1 MPPIRVFKGRRE
13 QATYREQQVPAYV
26 GNPLIEALPTIWSD
40 EEVGV
45 LLDENNPSYS
55 SAERLVDAHVRFHL
69 LETALL
75 QFFVTLPAH
84 LDLQRRM
91 STLIRKGYL
100 ARNPASWGW
109 WPGMEER
116 IGGLGTSIQ
125 PRRVRSTATG
135 FTMLGTSGVG
145 KSYGLEAVLDLYPQV
160 IDHTYYNKRDLTVSQ
175 LVWMKLECPHDGS
188 IKGLCLNFFQ
198 AVDDVLDTSYY
209 EKYRRYGRASV
220 DEILPLMARVAS
232 LHCLGV
238 LVIDE
243 IQHLSEA
250 KSQGSERMLNFFV
263 QLVNTIGLPV
273 VLVGTS
279 KAAKVLS
286 GQLRQ
291 IRRGCGQGDFVW
303 DRFQDKAADWMFFA
317 ESLWGY
323 QYTRVDSPF
332 TTDLAH
338 ALYDEC
344 QGIADFAVKVYMLAQ
359 ARAIATGKELITEAI
374 IRSVAR
380 DSLRQ
385 AQDVLSL
392 LRKGDKRKLVRYE
405 DVLPIDVG
413 PLLEAERNKV
423 AQRRR
428 TGANRS
434 SNLVEDVVHRLTAL
448 LEVEESKARKC
459 ARRAIQSNAK
469 ETDIAVLCRVALRI
483 ADEIEDDVQEEAV
496 VHESD
501 SPAHVDKVAPS
512 QGRKRSQSKSTTD
525 EAITPIKSVTADL
538 KGDEED

>member
-13 QATYREQQVPAYV
+13 QAIYREQQVPAYV
-26 GNPLIEALPTIWSD
+26 GNPLIEALPEIWSD

-45 LLDENNPSYS
+45 LLDKNNPSYS

-116 IGGLGTSIQ
+116 IGELGTSIQ

-160 IDHTYYNKRDLTVSQ
+160 IDHNCYNERDLTVTQ

-198 AVDDVLDTSYY
+198 AVDDVLGTSFY
-209 EKYRRYGRASV
+209 EKYRGYGRASV

-279 KAAKVLS
+279 KAAKVLG

-303 DRFQDKAADWMFFA
+303 DRFQDEAADWMFFA

-323 QYTRVDSPF
+323 QYTRVDCPF

-338 ALYDEC
+338 VLYEEC

-359 ARAIATGKELITEAI
+359 ARAIATGKEMITEAI

-392 LRKGDKRKLVRYE
+392 LRQGDKRALVRYE

-423 AQRRR
+423 TQRRR
-428 TGANRS
+428 TGFNRS
-434 SNLVEDVVHRLTAL
+434 NNLVEDVVHRLTAL
-448 LEVEESKARKC
+448 LDVEESKARKS
-459 ARRAIQSNAK
+459 AQQAIKSNAK
-469 ETDIAVLCRVALRI
+469 ETDIAVLCRAALRI
-483 ADEIEDDVQEEAV
+483 ADEIGDDVQEEAV
-496 VHESD
+496 VHGSD
-501 SPAHVDKVAPS
+501 SSTHVDQVETP
-512 QGRKRSQSKSTTD
+512 QGRKRTKSKPTTD
-525 EAITPIKSVTADL
+525 EPITPIKSVAADL
-538 KGDEED
+538 KGEEDD